1 MAAFW
6 TSTWNAART
15 AWSWVM
21 TRKEGARFG
30 IEVVAIV
37 VATAG
42 FVVSVFA
49 TQAARDAATAS
60 RDGLR
65 ISLEQAKLQ
74 GAVPEFLETAWI
86 EEDGGRRFYP
96 AGLMTNSDGTMTVSG
111 LQVINKGLAGTDVRV
126 TLWPGEATINEKTR
140 QLTPDPSIELSYC
153 TQDAPVRLEPQL
165 ITEIEFTTRCS
176 MSEAATPLDRALLT
190 FSYGTGASENVYVRF
205 GLSGSTT
212 GGSGGSL

>member
-1 MAAFW
+1 
-6 TSTWNAART
+6 
-15 AWSWVM
+15 M
-21 TRKEGARFG
+21 TRREGIRFG
-30 IEVVAIV
+30 FEAGAILLAVVGLV
-37 VATAG
+37 LSFFSTR
-42 FVVSVFA
+42 
-49 TQAARDAATAS
+49 AALDAAEAS

-65 ISLEQAKLQ
+65 SSLDQAKLQ

-96 AGLMTNSDGTMTVSG
+96 AGLVTNSDGTMTVSD
-111 LQVINKGLAGTDVRV
+111 LQVINKGLAATDVRV

-140 QLTPDPSIELSYC
+140 QLTPDPSIGLSYC
-153 TQDAPVRLEPQL
+153 TQDAPLRLEPQL

-190 FSYGTGASENVYVRF
+190 FNYGTGASDNVYVRF
-205 GLSGSTT
+205 GQIQSTT